1 MHQDR
6 FTRKEHIKF
15 HTFWTSVLDE
25 PLTEIAPSTQW
36 IGESINMVMKRK
48 KSASAKNQGPA
59 IQITACR
66 LLLGSTQTTYQL
78 FSLNVQLQLEFKI

>member
-1 MHQDR
+1 
-6 FTRKEHIKF
+6 
-15 HTFWTSVLDE
+15 
-25 PLTEIAPSTQW
+25 
-36 IGESINMVMKRK
+36 MVMKRK